1 MMRWLPHGHY
11 NMRRHSKMKRLLIF
25 ASTLIVGWLVF
36 SLALT
41 LFVQSRDYYGANP
54 ILRPRLEV
62 KEPFQSGPADSG
74 ELTPGVSPGAAEL
87 EEPRKPYA
95 LLDRPL
101 AKKPLV
107 LTAQGCHTVDFLTR
121 LEKTGNFRQMTNNYR
136 RDDPDSC
143 SGWTEELNLSPYERK
158 PLPFAGCIS
167 AI

>member
-1 MMRWLPHGHY
+1 
-11 NMRRHSKMKRLLIF
+11 MKRLLIF

-62 KEPFQSGPADSG
+62 KEPFQSGPTESG
-74 ELTPGVSPGAAEL
+74 ELTPGISPGAAEL
-87 EEPRKPYA
+87 GEPRKPYA

-107 LTAQGCHTVDFLTR
+107 LTAQGCHEADFLTR

-136 RDDPDSC
+136 HDDPDSC
-143 SGWTEELNLSPYERK
+143 SGLTEELNLSPYARQ